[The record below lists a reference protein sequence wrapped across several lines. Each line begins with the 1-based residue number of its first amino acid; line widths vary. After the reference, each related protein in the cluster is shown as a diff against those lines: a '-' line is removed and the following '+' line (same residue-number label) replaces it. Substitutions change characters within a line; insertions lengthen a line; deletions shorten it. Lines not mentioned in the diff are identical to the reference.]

1 MGGRSGE
8 PLRQAGRLSRAL
20 AEEGED
26 DRREHHGPYRQGGEN
41 EGRCA
46 RDVPDR
52 AVERMHPLPALP
64 MAAVGRS
71 DVLGIAHGNILRE
84 RP

>member
-46 RDVPDR
+46 RDVPIVR
-52 AVERMHPLPALP
+52 WSGCIRSLRSRWRRLAAL
-64 MAAVGRS
+64 MFSG
-71 DVLGIAHGNILRE
+71 
-84 RP
+84 

>member
-26 DRREHHGPYRQGGEN
+26 DRREHRGPYRQSGQCEN
-41 EGRCA
+41 GVA

-52 AVERMHPLPALP
+52 AAERAHPLSALP
-64 MAAVGRS
+64 MAAVRR
-71 DVLGIAHGNILRE
+71 LYAL
-84 RP
+84 